1 MSKHLL
7 FVDFPE
13 KFLVENS
20 TNLNGSYHF
29 DTLNIRTVLY
39 YSNFI
44 GIASER
50 QRTFAIV
57 FMRQMPQYILGEGSI
72 EFDFASNRLITY
84 ISGHK
89 PIPFAAIE

>member
-1 MSKHLL
+1 MSKQLS

-13 KFLVENS
+13 KFLIEDTS
-20 TNLNGSYHF
+20 NLLSSYHF
-29 DTLNIRTVLY
+29 DTLTIKNVLY

-44 GIASER
+44 GISPIK

-57 FMRQMPQYILGEGSI
+57 FMRQMPQYILGEGVI
-72 EFDFASNRLITY
+72 DLDPITNRFTAY

-89 PIPFAAIE
+89 PIPFAIIE